1 MTGIRFEHPE
11 WIAENCTA
19 CGNCYT
25 VCPDTAI
32 PGLVNEVG
40 QVLDTVVK
48 RVRKNGHE
56 RSRAPA
62 ARRSDV
68 MERNLHGLLIE
79 ARGDR
84 LGRRT

>member
-19 CGNCYT
+19 CGKCYT

-48 RVRKNGHE
+48 RVQKARQV
-56 RSRAPA
+56 RSSTCRAPCA
-62 ARRSDV
+62 GWKV
-68 MERNLHGLLIE
+68 
-79 ARGDR
+79 
-84 LGRRT
+84 T